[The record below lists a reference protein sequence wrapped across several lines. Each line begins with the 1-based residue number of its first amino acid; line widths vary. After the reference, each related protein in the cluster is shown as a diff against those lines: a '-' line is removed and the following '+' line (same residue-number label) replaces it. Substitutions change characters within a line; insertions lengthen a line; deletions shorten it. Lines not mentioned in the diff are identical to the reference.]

1 MVDDELSSEGDQV
14 LVHGLEQGRDQDHS
28 QVMGRHLVHLR
39 EHLNP
44 EGKGEESVS
53 R

>member
-14 LVHGLEQGRDQDHS
+14 LVHGLEEGRDQDHS

-44 EGKGEESVS
+44 EGEREESVS